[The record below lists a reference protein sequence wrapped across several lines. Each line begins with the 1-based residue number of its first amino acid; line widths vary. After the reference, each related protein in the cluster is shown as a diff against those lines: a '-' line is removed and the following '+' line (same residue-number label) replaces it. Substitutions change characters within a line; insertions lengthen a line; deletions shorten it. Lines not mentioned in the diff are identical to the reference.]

1 MSTSSQN
8 NGKKSSNSSI
18 VNTPASTPLTNIAN
32 GNAQVNNL
40 LNSPPPNNNA
50 PKYGKCFY
58 CCQGTDSFI
67 MLILGTLVPNRIFVG
82 GISANTTEGELM
94 QLFSNYGT
102 VKAAKIIQDRAGV
115 SKGYGFIT
123 FESEDDAKRPLRE
136 AENIV
141 LRERK
146 LNIAPAIKKQVS
158 NLFITI
164 FKSLK

>member
-1 MSTSSQN
+1 MPEKMSTSSQN

-18 VNTPASTPLTNIAN
+18 VNTPASTPLTNVAN

-40 LNSPPPNNNA
+40 QNSPPPNNNA
-50 PKYGKCFY
+50 PKYGKDLFY
-58 CCQGTDSFI
+58 FQWIIGYSYIYF
-67 MLILGTLVPNRIFVG
+67 LGTLVPNRIFVG

-146 LNIAPAIKKQVS
+146 LNIAPAIKKQVKH
-158 NLFITI
+158 FVM
-164 FKSLK
+164 